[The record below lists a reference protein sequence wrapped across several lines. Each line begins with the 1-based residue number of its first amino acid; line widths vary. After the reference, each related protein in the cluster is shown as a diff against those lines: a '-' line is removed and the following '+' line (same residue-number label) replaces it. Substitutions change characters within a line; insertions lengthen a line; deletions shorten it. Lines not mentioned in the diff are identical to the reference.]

1 LVSINNLASLLKN
14 QGKLGEAEPLYR
26 TALTARR
33 RTLGYEHPDT
43 LDTLFNFAN
52 LLWAQGNTS
61 EALDL
66 FRQELDAVRRVLGE
80 AHPRTQA
87 SLRNYTAKLATL
99 KK

>member
-1 LVSINNLASLLKN
+1 LA
-14 QGKLGEAEPLYR
+14 
-26 TALTARR
+26 ARR
-33 RTLGYEHPDT
+33 RTLGDEHPST

-80 AHPRTQA
+80 AHPSTQT
-87 SLRNYTAKLATL
+87 SLRNYTAKLAAL